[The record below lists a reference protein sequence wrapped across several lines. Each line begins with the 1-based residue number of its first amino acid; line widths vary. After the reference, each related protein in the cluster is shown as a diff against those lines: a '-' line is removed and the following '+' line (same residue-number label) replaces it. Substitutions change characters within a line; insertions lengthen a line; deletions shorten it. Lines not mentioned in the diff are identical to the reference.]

1 MKSRNITGAVGLAL
15 VGALAFGQAVAAPS
29 FQLTTGTTTVDIGVQ
44 MRATLDSQGVTVA
57 NVLPAAFDSAVG
69 SGEAVFPIAAG
80 DLDTEGPGGAGQP
93 VLVEILHQGGLTL
106 TAGGTRVALTSFAFG
121 NLGSSSVITAV
132 VKVEDSIVGRIRLF
146 TVTMTQ
152 DPVVVPPS
160 GSTAGRVRFSDVE
173 LRLTQ
178 SAADALNAAFG
189 LTDIFDGGSLFG
201 RAEIFGRI
209 RNNDGN

>member
-15 VGALAFGQAVAAPS
+15 VGVLAFGQAVAAPS
-29 FQLTTGTTTVDIGVQ
+29 FQFTTGTTTVDIGVQ
-44 MRATLDSQGVTVA
+44 MQATLDSQGVTVA
-57 NVLPAAFDSAVG
+57 NVLPAGFDLALG
-69 SGEAVFPIAAG
+69 TGVFPIAAG
-80 DLDTEGPGGAGQP
+80 DVDTEGPGGGGQP

-106 TAGGTRVALTSFAFG
+106 TAGGTRVALTSFALG
-121 NLGSSSVITAV
+121 NLGNDSIISAV
-132 VKVEDSIVGRIRLF
+132 LKVEDSIVGRIRLF
-146 TVTMTQ
+146 TVTMTE

-173 LRLTQ
+173 LRLSQ
-178 SAADALNAAFG
+178 GAANALNAAFG

>member
-1 MKSRNITGAVGLAL
+1 MKSRNITGTVGLAL

-29 FQLTTGTTTVDIGVQ
+29 FQFTTGTTTVDIGAQ
-44 MRATLDSQGVTVA
+44 MQATLDSQGVTVA
-57 NVLPAAFDSAVG
+57 NVLPAGFDLALG
-69 SGEAVFPIAAG
+69 TGVFPIAAG
-80 DLDTEGPGGAGQP
+80 DLDVEGPGGDGQP

-106 TAGGTRVALTSFAFG
+106 TAGGTRVALTSFALG

-132 VKVEDSIVGRIRLF
+132 LKVEDSIVGRIRLF

-160 GSTAGRVRFSDVE
+160 GSTAGRVRFSEVE
-173 LRLTQ
+173 LRLSQT
-178 SAADALNAAFG
+178 AANALNTAFG

>member
-1 MKSRNITGAVGLAL
+1 MKSRNITGTVGLAL

-29 FQLTTGTTTVDIGVQ
+29 FQFTTGTTTVDIGVQ
-44 MRATLDSQGVTVA
+44 MQATLDSQGVTVA
-57 NVLPAAFDSAVG
+57 NVLPAGFDLALG
-69 SGEAVFPIAAG
+69 TGVFPIAAG
-80 DLDTEGPGGAGQP
+80 DVDTEGPGGGGQP

-106 TAGGTRVALTSFAFG
+106 TAGGTRVALTSFALG
-121 NLGSSSVITAV
+121 NLGNDSIISAV
-132 VKVEDSIVGRIRLF
+132 LKVEDSIVGRIRLF
-146 TVTMTQ
+146 TVTMTE

-173 LRLTQ
+173 LRLSQ
-178 SAADALNAAFG
+178 GAANALNAAFG